1 MATAQLVY
9 VAVMPSDNSDG
20 GRRAVAVYCAA
31 TPTHPELLELAAA
44 LGQGIA
50 QQGWTL
56 VWGGGHVSAM
66 GAVAAAAR
74 AAGGW
79 TVGVIPTMLLDRELA
94 DQQADELIVTDT
106 LSERK
111 QVMEQRADAFIA
123 LPGGVGTLDELLSAW
138 TEGYLGVHDKPIVI
152 LDPWGHYDGV
162 RAWIFGLL
170 DSGYISQ
177 AAVDRLVVVDKVGD
191 ALQACAPA

>member
-1 MATAQLVY
+1 MATALLVY
-9 VAVMPSDNSDG
+9 VSVMPSDNGDV
-20 GRRAVAVYCAA
+20 RQAVAVYCAA
-31 TPTHPELLELAAA
+31 APTHPELLELAAA
-44 LGQGIA
+44 LGRGIA
-50 QQGWTL
+50 DRGWTL
-56 VWGGGHVSAM
+56 IWGGGHVSAM
-66 GAVAAAAR
+66 GAVASAAR

-94 DQQADELIVTDT
+94 DQAADELIVTDT

-111 QVMEQRADAFIA
+111 QVMERRADAFIA

-170 DSGYISQ
+170 DSGYVSQ

>member
-1 MATAQLVY
+1 
-9 VAVMPSDNSDG
+9 MPSETDG
-20 GRRAVAVYCAA
+20 RVAVAVYCAA
-31 TPTHPELLELAAA
+31 APTHPELLELAAK
-44 LGQGIA
+44 LGTAIA
-50 QQGWTL
+50 RRGWTL

-66 GAVAAAAR
+66 GAVASAAR
-74 AAGGW
+74 AGGGW
-79 TVGVIPTMLLDRELA
+79 TVGVIPQMLMDRELA
-94 DQQADELIVTDT
+94 DQDSDELIVTET

-111 QVMEQRADAFIA
+111 RVMEERADAFIA

-162 RAWIFGLL
+162 RSWIYGLL
-170 DSGYISQ
+170 ESGYVSQ